1 MTRGGRASEARW
13 ARLGWLW
20 WLVAAVLVT
29 AALLGLVSR
38 QGELRRAAELLTRID
53 PAKALV
59 ALFFEAAA
67 LVCLAAMQRWFLAT
81 GGLRMTTARMVPLVL
96 SANAIAGVLPAG
108 AAFAV
113 AWLYRQLRRRG
124 AGEALTAGV
133 LVVSG
138 GLSAL
143 ALLTV
148 IAVGTLTA
156 GSRGP
161 GPELMAVLAVLATV
175 AVIGLIALRSAV
187 VRRAMGRGWARVEA
201 RYGRTRSA
209 SKAVR
214 GLVTHARRVRPGVRP
229 WLWPVGLAL
238 LNWVFDAAC
247 LVASL
252 WALGV
257 PIPWAG
263 LLLIYGLVQIPVS
276 ARLTPGGIGIA
287 EASLTALLVLY
298 GLQPGQAFA
307 AALVYRIWSFWL
319 PQLVGW
325 ACWLGITLR
334 ETR

>member
-1 MTRGGRASEARW
+1 M
-13 ARLGWLW
+13 GWLW
-20 WLVAAVLVT
+20 WLLAAVLFT
-29 AALLGLVSR
+29 AALLGVVSQ
-38 QGELRRAAELLTRID
+38 QGELRRAVELLARID
-53 PAKALV
+53 PAKASV
-59 ALFFEAAA
+59 ALLCEAAA
-67 LVCLAAMQRWFLAT
+67 LVCLAAMQRWLLAT
-81 GGLRMTTARMVPLVL
+81 GGLRMTTAGMVPLVL

-108 AAFAV
+108 AAFSV
-113 AWLYRQLRRRG
+113 AWLYHQLRRRG
-124 AGEALTAGV
+124 AGEALTAAV

-138 GLSAL
+138 ALSAL

-148 IAVGTLTA
+148 IAVGALTA

-161 GPELMAVLAVLATV
+161 GPALLAVLSALAAL

-187 VRRAMGRGWARVEA
+187 VRRATGRGWARVEA
-201 RYGRTRSA
+201 RYGRARAA
-209 SKAVR
+209 SKAAR

-229 WLWPVGLAL
+229 WLWPVGLAV

-257 PIPWAG
+257 PVPWGG
-263 LLLIYGLVQIPVS
+263 LLLAYGLVQIPVS

-287 EASLTALLVLY
+287 EASLTGLLVVY
-298 GLQPGQAFA
+298 GLHPGQAFA
-307 AALVYRIWSFWL
+307 AALVYRIWSYWL

-325 ACWLGITLR
+325 GCWLGITAR